1 MTYLQKQ
8 AENKSKTLSKL
19 LGVSL
24 AEELN
29 KASSSSPNIE
39 IIRKMKDR
47 AQTDNPML
55 RLSISNYEL
64 MCKDD
69 RMLEIT
75 ATLLEVNKEKL
86 RKVCK
91 YLAVFKEN
99 INSSPETIKGKMR
112 AVAAKAP
119 ILKLPYDMRKKIVAV
134 FEGILEK
141 KYILRRGI
149 PFDKL
154 EKDTLSSNINAIDF
168 LIEMPHL
175 ISWSN
180 LSGNPKAIKLLEE
193 KYKEESK
200 LSKEELASVPRDNK
214 IDWRTLSGNPEA
226 TELIKAKYSEEQLS
240 PEETAAL
247 PLFDKLDWRVLSS
260 NPCAMDILKLP
271 VNRFKI
277 DWVQLSSN
285 YNPEAEELLRAPEN
299 IQGTT
304 WNPKPVWNA
313 VKLNHDPID
322 LQGKT
327 AEQDDIGYV
336 NSKIRGWSNLSLDP
350 AAIKLLIKRI
360 AHEEALPADILK
372 KIVRINKINWNFITK
387 NPAIFI

>member
-1 MTYLQKQ
+1 M
-8 AENKSKTLSKL
+8 
-19 LGVSL
+19 
-24 AEELN
+24 
-29 KASSSSPNIE
+29 
-39 IIRKMKDR
+39 
-47 AQTDNPML
+47 
-55 RLSISNYEL
+55 
-64 MCKDD
+64 
-69 RMLEIT
+69 
-75 ATLLEVNKEKL
+75 
-86 RKVCK
+86 
-91 YLAVFKEN
+91 
-99 INSSPETIKGKMR
+99 
-112 AVAAKAP
+112 
-119 ILKLPYDMRKKIVAV
+119 
-134 FEGILEK
+134 LEK

-168 LIEMPHL
+168 LIESPHL

-180 LSGNPKAIKLLEE
+180 LSGNPKAIQLLEE
-193 KYKEESK
+193 KYKEENK
-200 LSKEELASVPRDNK
+200 LSKEELASMPRDNK

-226 TELIKAKYSEEQLS
+226 TELIKAKYSKEMLS

-271 VNRFKI
+271 ENRFKI
-277 DWVQLSSN
+277 DWVQLSNN
-285 YNPEAEELLRAPEN
+285 YNPEAEVLLRAPEN

-360 AHEEALPADILK
+360 AHEEALPADELK
-372 KIVRINKINWNFITK
+372 KITRINKINWSFITK